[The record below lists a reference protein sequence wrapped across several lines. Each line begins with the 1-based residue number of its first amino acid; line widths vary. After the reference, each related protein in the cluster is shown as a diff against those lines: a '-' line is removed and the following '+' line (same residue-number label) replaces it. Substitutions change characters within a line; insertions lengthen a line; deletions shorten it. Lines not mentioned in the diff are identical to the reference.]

1 MCSHQML
8 KRLVIMAFICFT
20 PLPAFA
26 QNANILFQTINARM
40 SYMED
45 VARYKAENHLPI
57 EDIPRE
63 QLVIEQATLSAAE
76 SGLESRSVAAFF
88 EALISGAKAIQYR
101 CRADLL
107 TQQQTQATRDLDSA
121 LRPDLIAMGKRLNR
135 ELADYFSHNAVID
148 SALWIQF
155 DETVQHKYLSLADKK
170 AIFEALTK
178 IRVQK

>member
-1 MCSHQML
+1 MCSQRML
-8 KRLVIMAFICFT
+8 KRVVIMAFICFA

-26 QNANILFQTINARM
+26 QNADIIFQTINARM

-45 VARYKAENHLPI
+45 VARYKAQNHLPI
-57 EDIPRE
+57 EDVPRE
-63 QLVIEQATLSAAE
+63 QLVIQQATLSAAE
-76 SGLESRSVAAFF
+76 SGLESESVAAFF

-107 TQQQTQATRDLDSA
+107 TQHQAQATRDLDSA
-121 LRPDLIAMGKRLNR
+121 LRPDLIAIGKRLNS
-135 ELADYFSHNAVID
+135 ELADYFSHNTAID
-148 SALWIQF
+148 PALWPQF
-155 DETVQHKYLSLADKK
+155 YEAVQQKNLSLADKR